1 MAENKFQKE
10 WIAVH
15 LLFPNSAQAR
25 DIFLYVI
32 SEVRKNNSA
41 IDYNIYYLKRIIQI
55 FLKTPA
61 IQSMLSFTEL
71 ENEKFKKWPEYYKK
85 LSKTESVYVVA
96 ALFYQSSVN
105 EIASLFKST
114 QKNTELQIKKSI
126 YKIIP
131 KPEYKSVLNTGF
143 KFKKYN
149 SDNESDFFIYDHII
163 DYVLNPNCAEGFK
176 TQKKISEDVRFKKY
190 YEQIISL
197 QSELLQL
204 DNRIYELPIQKT
216 PDPDTTMS
224 SDAKLNQN
232 LFNGKK
238 NIGYAGIVMTAI
250 LVFMYRPLFL
260 QEALNKKNVE
270 TIEIQQIKIDRHKDD
285 GSLAVAQMAP
295 DAKIETVRP
304 KTEAAAVVRNDQ
316 APEIMTDKKTADDA
330 VTKKSAPV
338 EKIKTGGGVFRG
350 KLYVTDVQTVINV
363 VKEKIIVLGGQK
375 AGEVELGWMKN
386 ETTSYFHFSFP
397 NENKADLED
406 YLKQFGKIELVFE
419 PHPRVM
425 PKGIQRYIIEI
436 KQNE

>member
-204 DNRIYELPIQKT
+204 DNRIYELPVQKT

-285 GSLAVAQMAP
+285 IVNNGTQIATQPVLDPKLDVKP
-295 DAKIETVRP
+295 EAKIEI
-304 KTEAAAVVRNDQ
+304 
-316 APEIMTDKKTADDA
+316 APSKINVADD
-330 VTKKSAPV
+330 VVIKKIQPV

-350 KLYVTDVQTVINV
+350 KLYVTDVQTVLNV
-363 VKEKIIVLGGQK
+363 VKEKIVNLGGQK